1 MCDNKIC
8 RNSPEFPHSPKMYPP
23 STKGCAAKYFRKS
36 ARAEYALIQLASSL
50 NLWPLSGIKMKTLCH
65 RLTNILEMHRGP
77 WQKTVEQRSLQL
89 TPAVSRNSENHIS
102 FDIPYLFTIC
112 NEWRVSFF
120 IYFRKSAATFA
131 KCRYDFSYYLCIK
144 FCNIN
149 FIEISWSLGNSY
161 KICWKLT
168 NFAKSGRGSQSSIK
182 NSC

>member
-1 MCDNKIC
+1 MEEEACLLYLVLRHHRKYSKYHRHLVVEI
-8 RNSPEFPHSPKMYPP
+8 EPHD
-23 STKGCAAKYFRKS
+23 
-36 ARAEYALIQLASSL
+36 
-50 NLWPLSGIKMKTLCH
+50 TLCH